1 MIWRVY
7 GMSCVVGAHGQMM
20 KNRPDQSIRDVLKSS
35 ETTLECPNQAG
46 MPGGNG
52 ADHGWREPISTRSD
66 DILHINVDRRKS
78 FS

>member
-1 MIWRVY
+1 MPCDVAAL
-7 GMSCVVGAHGQMM
+7 GEMM

-52 ADHGWREPISTRSD
+52 AEHGWRGPISTRFD
-66 DILHINVDRRKS
+66 EIPHIHVGRRKS
-78 FS
+78 FP